1 MENGSEILK
10 GFSLKVAYGA
20 GNGLEGVTASREMTG
35 KGSEHFFGVIE
46 RESGMVEICVAALGV
61 NSPFEYTGEVARIV
75 VREETEGSVALK
87 TADLRDIN
95 NGRDEVTLP
104 GGGGETP
111 YIPVTTA
118 LLQNHP
124 NPFNPTTAIAYDV
137 ATAGRV
143 EIAIYDVSGALVRTL
158 VNEEKGVGRYTATWD
173 GRDGTGN
180 QVHTGVYFYRMT
192 APGYTS
198 QAKKMLLLK

>member
-1 MENGSEILK
+1 LK

-20 GNGLEGVTASREMTG
+20 GNSVEGVTASRDLTG
-35 KGSEHFFGVIE
+35 KGSQHFFGVIE
-46 RESGMVEICVAALGV
+46 RESGVVEICVAALGV

-75 VREETEGSVALK
+75 VQEATEGTVALK
-87 TADLRDIN
+87 TVDLRDIN

-104 GGGGETP
+104 GTGVETP

-124 NPFNPTTAIAYDV
+124 NPFNPSTTIAFDV
-137 ATAGRV
+137 ATAGEVRI
-143 EIAIYDVSGALVRTL
+143 EIYDVSGALVRTL
-158 VNEEKGVGRYTATWD
+158 VNGEKGIGRHVATWD
-173 GRDGTGN
+173 GRDGVGN